1 VQDSSELAFRL
12 AALGAFREAFNKA
25 SPVILE
31 PVMAVEVV
39 APVEFQGEIESLELP
54 VDALY

>member
-1 VQDSSELAFRL
+1 MQDSSELAFML

-25 SPVILE
+25 GPVILE

-39 APVEFQGEIESLELP
+39 APVEFQGEKRLPLSSLQ
-54 VDALY
+54 